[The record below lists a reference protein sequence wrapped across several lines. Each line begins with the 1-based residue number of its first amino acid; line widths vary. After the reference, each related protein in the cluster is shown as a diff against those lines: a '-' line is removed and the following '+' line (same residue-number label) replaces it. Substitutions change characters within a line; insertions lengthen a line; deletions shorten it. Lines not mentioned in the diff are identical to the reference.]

1 MKEAQLARCRN
12 PNLADVVERNI
23 CTLIDM
29 REEFER
35 SKSLQDRAADAL
47 TALSGSMLF
56 VYFHALWFAV
66 WIGVNLGWLGIKR
79 FDPFPFGLLTMIV
92 SLEAIFLS
100 TFVLVSQNRMSVVA
114 DKRADLDLQINLL
127 SEHEITRILTLV
139 DAMAHR
145 MGITAGQ
152 DAELKELEKDVAPK
166 VVLDQIEQQEQVG
179 RADAPPSPK

>member
-29 REEFER
+29 RQEFER

-127 SEHEITRILTLV
+127 SGTR
-139 DAMAHR
+139 DHPHPHPGRRHGPPHGHHGGPGCGAQ
-145 MGITAGQ
+145 GAG
-152 DAELKELEKDVAPK
+152 EGCRPG
-166 VVLDQIEQQEQVG
+166 G
-179 RADAPPSPK
+179 RPGPD